1 MKRSD
6 QQPPLAKS
14 VSRSWPAL
22 HSVKNIATK
31 TQQWTRRHKGWT
43 ITILFTVLLIIS
55 IGIWLLVHNRQ
66 KQQPAN
72 PVIAAYTK
80 QLPDLKKKAKANPTD
95 ANARKNYA
103 VALYVTRDLEQAEQQ
118 YEAATAINDKD
129 AVTYNNL
136 GNVYRDLGKTN
147 EAIDAYQKSLD
158 LDPNSVNTYANLA
171 NIQLYSKN
179 KPLAAI
185 ETYKT
190 GLSHLPENTQLQ
202 LLLGLAYEQAKDIP
216 AAKQTYENI
225 LANDKDNTAAKANL
239 ERLNK

>member
-14 VSRSWPAL
+14 VSRSWLAIY
-22 HSVKNIATK
+22 SVKNIATNIR
-31 TQQWTRRHKGWT
+31 QWIDRHKLWT
-43 ITILFTVLLIIS
+43 ILILAVVLFILAIS
-55 IGIWLLVHNRQ
+55 IWLVIQNHHKVQ
-66 KQQPAN
+66 VTN
-72 PVIAAYTK
+72 PVVATYAK
-80 QLPDLKKKAKANPTD
+80 QLPDLKKKAETNPND

-103 VALYVTRDLEQAEQQ
+103 VALYVTRDLEQAKQQ
-118 YEAATAINDKD
+118 YEAATVINDKD

-136 GNVYRDLGKTN
+136 GNVYRDLGKIN
-147 EAIDAYQKSLD
+147 EAIDAYKKSLE
-158 LDPNSVNTYANLA
+158 LDPDSVNTYANLA
-171 NIQLYSKN
+171 NIQMYSKN
-179 KPLAAI
+179 KPLDAI

-190 GLSHLPENTQLQ
+190 GLSHLPGNTQLQ

-216 AAKQTYENI
+216 SAKQTYENI

>member
-14 VSRSWPAL
+14 VPRSRQAI
-22 HSVKNIATK
+22 HSVKQIATNIRR
-31 TQQWTRRHKGWT
+31 WTNRHKIWT
-43 ITILFTVLLIIS
+43 IVILAVLLIVIATS
-55 IGIWLLVHNRQ
+55 IWLIIQSRHKEQTV
-66 KQQPAN
+66 N
-72 PVIAAYTK
+72 PVIATYAK
-80 QLPDLKKKAKANPTD
+80 QLPDLKKKAESNPND
-95 ANARKNYA
+95 ADARRNYA
-103 VALYVTRDLEQAEQQ
+103 VALYVTRDLERAKQQ

-136 GNVYRDLGKTN
+136 GNVYRDLGKIN
-147 EAIDAYQKSLD
+147 EAIDAYNKSLE

-179 KPLAAI
+179 KPLDAI

-190 GLSHLPENTQLQ
+190 GLSHLPANTQLQ

-216 AAKQTYENI
+216 SAKQTYENI